1 MENNPRKAAGRP
13 RSEEAREAILLAA
26 LAILVR
32 EGYENLSIEGVARE
46 AGTGKSTIYRWWGG
60 RGDRHRSVANGY
72 RERDVGGSIRG
83 PAHYCWATWISM
95 LRCLTCGWTGMP
107 GEISVRRI
115 QRLSGRSQV
124 RRRRWWKPDV
134 R

>member
-60 RGDRHRSVANGY
+60 RGDLAVDAFFATIDETPDLPETGSAEEDFRTQINGMA
-72 RERDVGGSIRG
+72 RDLRG
-83 PAHYCWATWISM
+83 P
-95 LRCLTCGWTGMP
+95 P
-107 GEISVRRI
+107 GRVD
-115 QRLSGRSQV
+115 SGEEFASTSSSGTV
-124 RRRRWWKPDV
+124 VAP
-134 R
+134 